1 MTDLPAGTQAWQSSE
16 LTANYLN
23 TTRAALPLASEQLD
37 VMLYVIGRA
46 TSTVTSILDLGAG
59 SGTLS
64 QVLLARYPDAHTT
77 LVDYSDPMLDSAKQN
92 FAPEQATI
100 IKANMADPDWQSALA
115 TATDFD
121 VIVSGYAI
129 HHLPDTRKRSL
140 YAEIFHLLKPGGIF
154 VNVEHVSSP
163 TPWVESLFTEAFADN
178 LYQAEQSRGGDM
190 TRETILERLYQDD
203 GDICAPVE
211 SQCTWL
217 RKIGFQDVDC
227 YIKIYALAVFGGIKP
242 A

>member
-64 QVLLARYPDAHTT
+64 HVLLARYPDAHTT

-92 FAPEQATI
+92 FAPEQAAI
-100 IKANMADPDWQSALA
+100 IKAN
-115 TATDFD
+115 
-121 VIVSGYAI
+121 
-129 HHLPDTRKRSL
+129 
-140 YAEIFHLLKPGGIF
+140 
-154 VNVEHVSSP
+154 
-163 TPWVESLFTEAFADN
+163 TEA
-178 LYQAEQSRGGDM
+178 SRRKVLDELRANA
-190 TRETILERLYQDD
+190 TVRTIFDD
-203 GDICAPVE
+203 A
-211 SQCTWL
+211 S
-217 RKIGFQDVDC
+217 
-227 YIKIYALAVFGGIKP
+227 
-242 A
+242 